1 MRADAGGGAHGSAR
15 AASPEEPGVKDGGGH
30 RAEARNV
37 EGVELNANRSW
48 NRFYA
53 PGTPVDIELPTG
65 SLVDLL
71 DDRVSRYAGRP
82 AVTFFGATLTYR
94 ELGDRVARVAQ
105 GLRDLGV
112 RPGDRV
118 AIVLPNA
125 PQHVVAF
132 YAVLRVGAIVVEHNP
147 LYTRDE
153 LEVQFRDHGARHVIA
168 WDKIASVI
176 GSLPDDIGIRTIV
189 SVDITTA
196 MPWTTRL
203 ALRLP
208 VAKARASREK
218 LTARAPGTVPF
229 AQLERSLPLD
239 AATPRPQVGDIA
251 CLQYT
256 SGTTGTPKGAMITH
270 GNLWANARMGAAWM
284 PDFPHGESSIYGL
297 LPMFHSFGLLLSVIY
312 SVETAS
318 RAVLFPTFD
327 PELVSAA
334 ARKFPPSFVPA
345 VPPMFDRL
353 ARVARDGK
361 LDLSRVVY
369 AISGAMTLTPA
380 IVKRWE
386 ELAGSMLNEGY
397 GLTETSPIAL
407 ANPFTEHR
415 RIGAIGIPFP
425 STDIRVVDA
434 DDPAREVAQGEVGE
448 LQIKGPQVFQG
459 YWNRPDETA
468 ATLLE
473 GGWLRTGDLVVQD
486 AAGFVTVVDRKKELI
501 ITGGFNVSPS
511 EVERVVTG
519 VPGVAESAVVGVPR
533 GGGAEVVTAVVVL
546 DAGAEFDEE
555 AARAA
560 AREQLAEYKR
570 PTTYLVWEELPKS
583 LIGKV
588 LRRRV
593 RDTLIADRKAVRAA
607 PEGDETAS

>member
-1 MRADAGGGAHGSAR
+1 MD
-15 AASPEEPGVKDGGGH
+15 
-30 RAEARNV
+30 
-37 EGVELNANRSW
+37 LNETRSW

-53 PGTPVDIELPTG
+53 EGTPVDIEMPTG

-71 DDRVSRYAGRP
+71 DDRVARYADHP
-82 AVTFFGATLTYR
+82 ATTFFGATLTYR
-94 ELGDRVARVAQ
+94 QLGERVARVAQ
-105 GLRDLGV
+105 GLAELGV
-112 RPGDRV
+112 TRGDRV
-118 AIVLPNA
+118 ALVLPNA

-132 YAVLRVGAIVVEHNP
+132 YAVLRLGAIVVEHNP

-168 WDKIASVI
+168 WDKVAPVI
-176 GSLPDDIGIRTIV
+176 RALPGDLGIRTV
-189 SVDITTA
+189 VAVDITRA
-196 MPWTTRL
+196 MPLTTRL

-208 VAKARASREK
+208 VQKARQSRAK
-218 LTARAPGTVPF
+218 LTAAAPGTVPF
-229 AQLERSLPLD
+229 SQLERTRSLD
-239 AATPRPQVGDIA
+239 AAVPRPSVDDIA

-256 SGTTGTPKGAMITH
+256 SGTTGTPKGAIITH
-270 GNLWANARMGAAWM
+270 GNLWANARQGAAWM
-284 PDFPHGESSIYGL
+284 PDFVRGEGSIYGL

-327 PELVSAA
+327 PELVIEAA
-334 ARKFPPSFVPA
+334 KKNPPTFIPA

-361 LDLSRVVY
+361 LDLSGVVY

-380 IVKRWE
+380 VVKRWE
-386 ELAGSMLNEGY
+386 DLAGSMLNEGY
-397 GLTETSPIAL
+397 GLTETSPVAL
-407 ANPFTEHR
+407 ANPFTDHR
-415 RIGAIGIPFP
+415 KIGAIGIPFP

-434 DDPAREVAQGEVGE
+434 DDPTREVAQGEVGE

-459 YWNRPDETA
+459 YWNRPEETSA
-468 ATLLE
+468 ALLD

-486 AAGFVTVVDRKKELI
+486 DEGFVTVVDRKKELI

-511 EVERVVTG
+511 EVERVVNT
-519 VPGVAESAVVGVPR
+519 VDGVAESAVVGVPR

-546 DAGAEFDEE
+546 EPGAGFDEE
-555 AARAA
+555 SARAA
-560 AREQLAEYKR
+560 AREHLAEYKR

-593 RDTLIADRKAVRAA
+593 RDTLIADRTAVRAL
-607 PEGDETAS
+607 PEDDAAAS